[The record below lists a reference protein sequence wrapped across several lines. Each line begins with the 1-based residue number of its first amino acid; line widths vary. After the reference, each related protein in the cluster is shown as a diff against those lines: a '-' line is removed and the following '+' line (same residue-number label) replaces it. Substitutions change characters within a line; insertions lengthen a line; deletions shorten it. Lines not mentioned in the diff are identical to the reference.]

1 MSETTITEFAP
12 AKINLAL
19 HVTGQRD
26 DGYHLLDTLV
36 GFADIG
42 DRLTFEAAE
51 ELSLTIGG
59 PFGDGLNADDDN
71 LVMKAASALRDA
83 ANIFTGAAIHL
94 EKNLPVSSGIG
105 GGSADAA
112 STLRGLTRL
121 WNVDIDLTSIAERL
135 GADVPMCLMSKPLRA
150 RGVGE
155 LLEPIALPGFDIVL
169 ANPGI
174 AVSTPEVFRHLD
186 RKDHAP
192 LDVLDHAADDWL
204 MWLTDQR
211 NDLEAPAFSSA
222 PEIAQCLDALWG
234 TSRVRLARMSGSGAT
249 CFALYDSEGCAA
261 RAAAQ
266 MRTAYPGWWVA
277 AARVEGSER

>member
-1 MSETTITEFAP
+1 
-12 AKINLAL
+12 
-19 HVTGQRD
+19 
-26 DGYHLLDTLV
+26 
-36 GFADIG
+36 
-42 DRLTFEAAE
+42 
-51 ELSLTIGG
+51 SLTIGG
-59 PFGDGLNADDDN
+59 SSGDGLIANDDN
-71 LVMKAASALRDA
+71 LVLRAASALQA
-83 ANIFTGAAIHL
+83 AVGTSSGVAIHL

-112 STLRGLTRL
+112 ATLRGLTRL
-121 WNVDIDLTSIAERL
+121 WNVDIDLAPIAERL

-186 RKDHAP
+186 RKVHAP
-192 LDVLDHAADDWL
+192 LDVLDHAVDDWL

-266 MRTAYPGWWVA
+266 MRAAYPGWWVA
-277 AARVEGSER
+277 AARIEGSE